1 MYYCLIETLLKYIVA
16 PLPVRRAFRSRA
28 MPAASANAACMAS
41 GRGRGTRLPALAG
54 TKKTR
59 PIHIGRVGVFWIY
72 LCIIIDIMKNTWQM

>member
-41 GRGRGTRLPALAG
+41 GRGRGTLPACLG
-54 TKKTR
+54 GHKKRARFTSDALVSF
-59 PIHIGRVGVFWIY
+59 GFTYV
-72 LCIIIDIMKNTWQM
+72 